1 MAYNFNKQG
10 YSLQEVSQILHCS
23 YSTTL
28 RLVDSGNLN
37 ALIQDELTEGG
48 RRRIRITRDQLIDY
62 MRRNRNKIAPETLE
76 AFNALD
82 TAAENSNKEQST
94 SNCFIKGAT
103 TEPCGVWAS
112 LYKKESKTEEPK
124 TEKTN
129 TIKDKKTCSIL
140 VNGRICVSNI
150 LPETARTIMDALLQD
165 TNISMNS
172 ITIEFK
178 Y

>member
-1 MAYNFNKQG
+1 
-10 YSLQEVSQILHCS
+10 
-23 YSTTL
+23 
-28 RLVDSGNLN
+28 
-37 ALIQDELTEGG
+37 
-48 RRRIRITRDQLIDY
+48 

-172 ITIEFK
+172 LTIEFK